1 MSLVNIYE
9 MCRVCEKYNSYHEVT
24 VTTTP
29 IYAHKTEPTPP
40 RQDPPSPTQ
49 SAGNSPIQL
58 SSDARALQTAEA
70 SLRALPEVNAERVAE
85 IKAALSSGQYQVDEL
100 VVADKLLAMEELLD

>member
-1 MSLVNIYE
+1 MASEISGPTGPG
-9 MCRVCEKYNSYHEVT
+9 RP
-24 VTTTP
+24 TP
-29 IYAHKTEPTPP
+29 INGHNTVSTPP
-40 RQDPPSPTQ
+40 RQDPPSPSQ
-49 SAGNSPIQL
+49 SAGDSSIRL

-70 SLRALPEVNAERVAE
+70 ALRALPEVNAERVAE